1 MYVITNRYRV
11 TSTRNG
17 ATLVRDIRV
26 PCRKDVFYE
35 YEASHKGEK
44 IINIEMIEDR
54 LYTIIFSNGAICTSS
69 GENLEEV
76 VRNHT
81 ENMSDY
87 DQVFGI
93 YPVKIYDFRN
103 RDIFWVDPDY
113 AGRPDLIERAEN
125 GDDIRRAGLIIQNL

>member
-1 MYVITNRYRV
+1 MYIITNRYRV

-17 ATLVRDIRV
+17 ATFVRDIRV
-26 PCRKDVFYE
+26 PCREDVFYE

>member
-1 MYVITNRYRV
+1 MYIITNRYRV

-26 PCRKDVFYE
+26 PCREDVFYE

-125 GDDIRRAGLIIQNL
+125 GDDIRRAGLII

>member
-1 MYVITNRYRV
+1 MYIITNRYRV

-17 ATLVRDIRV
+17 AALVRDIRV
-26 PCRKDVFYE
+26 PCREDVFYE

>member
-1 MYVITNRYRV
+1 MYIITNRYRV

-17 ATLVRDIRV
+17 AALVRDIRV
-26 PCRKDVFYE
+26 PCREDVFYE

-125 GDDIRRAGLIIQNL
+125 GDDIRRAGLIIQNP

>member
-1 MYVITNRYRV
+1 MYIITNRYRV

-26 PCRKDVFYE
+26 PRREDVFYE

-54 LYTIIFSNGAICTSS
+54 LYTIVFSNGAICTSS

>member
-1 MYVITNRYRV
+1 MYIITNRYRV

-26 PCRKDVFYE
+26 PCREDVFYE

-54 LYTIIFSNGAICTSS
+54 LYTIVFSNGAICTSS

>member
-1 MYVITNRYRV
+1 M
-11 TSTRNG
+11 
-17 ATLVRDIRV
+17 
-26 PCRKDVFYE
+26 F
-35 YEASHKGEK
+35 
-44 IINIEMIEDR
+44 
-54 LYTIIFSNGAICTSS
+54 FSNGAICTSS